1 MRISWSVRRLGPGSW
16 EGEVSVPAGFG
27 EAIVSRVRS
36 SSPGEAIEQAIMGAA
51 ELCAAAD
58 ECGFIDL
65 GSIIPGILNTATGIV
80 SAVANRGA
88 AGKSPMPPGAA
99 ALPGPLASLAST
111 AAMRPGGY
119 PYPGG
124 PPSPYAAPYAPPAPP
139 PFYGPPPAP
148 APFYGPPGKPYGF
161 GY

>member
-1 MRISWSVRRLGPGSW
+1 MRIQWSVRRVAPGSW
-16 EGEVSVPAGFG
+16 EGEVSVPAGYG

-36 SSPGEAIEQAIMGAA
+36 SSPGEAIEQAVMGAA

-88 AGKSPMPPGAA
+88 AGKPPMPPGAA

-111 AAMRPGGY
+111 AAMRPGGF

-139 PFYGPPPAP
+139 PFYGPPAP
-148 APFYGPPGKPYGF
+148 PPFYGPPGKPFGF